1 MTSFFVRA
9 TSLNILVLIFD
20 QLLGDSFQSLQP
32 VTRRQRQ
39 RIDQGIRRGSDLA
52 QSDLRV
58 FPPATAPFGG
68 PGINDSLVSPQ
79 DAS

>member
-1 MTSFFVRA
+1 MAGRGVA
-9 TSLNILVLIFD
+9 TASGGVLVLVLEQFP
-20 QLLGDSFQSLQP
+20 GRSLQTLVSVSP
-32 VTRRQRQ
+32 RQRQ
-39 RIDQGIRRGSDLA
+39 SVDQRVDGGANLA
-52 QSDLRV
+52 QGDLWV